1 MDEIPAWALE
11 KAREAVAKQRKHEGI
26 AQVVARALVAERERA
41 AKIADAYAKE
51 NGQNDEFDEVGAIR
65 EVSAESI
72 AAAIRKGE

>member
-26 AQVVARALVAERERA
+26 AQVVARAIVAERERA
-41 AKIADAYAKE
+41 AKIAE
-51 NGQNDEFDEVGAIR
+51 NVELFNDRDCLKNSDPRATV
-65 EVSAESI
+65 